1 MRTVATLLLLSL
13 TAHAAIVVK
22 TVKYKDGD
30 TVLEGAVAY
39 DDEAKGKRPGVLVVH
54 QWMGITEHE
63 RTMAQ
68 RLAELGYVAFVAD
81 IYGQGIRPKNAQEA
95 REQAGKYRG
104 GDGKL
109 FRQRLRAGLAALEAW
124 KGVDPTKLGAIGFC
138 FGGGGVLELA
148 RSGANVK
155 GVVSFHGGLKTNAPA
170 KEGEV
175 KAKILVCHGADDPL
189 VPDQDVVAFLKE
201 MRAAKVD
208 FQLNAYGGAVHS
220 FTQPSANRKGVAE
233 YHEKAAKRSWRD
245 MKAFFVECFQ

>member
-1 MRTVATLLLLSL
+1 MRTLATLLLLSL
-13 TAHAAIVVK
+13 TANAAIVLEKV
-22 TVKYKDGD
+22 TYKDGD

-39 DDEAKGKRPGVLVVH
+39 DDQAKGKRPGVLVVH
-54 QWMGITEHE
+54 QWMGVTDHE
-63 RTMAQ
+63 RTMAK
-68 RLAELGYVAFVAD
+68 RLAELGHVAFVAD

-95 REQAGKYRG
+95 RTEATKYRG

-109 FRQRLRAGLAALEAW
+109 FRQRLHAGLAALKAQ
-124 KGVDPTKLGAIGFC
+124 KNVDATKLGAIGFC

-148 RSGANVK
+148 RSGADVK
-155 GVVSFHGGLKTNAPA
+155 GVVSFHGGLKTKAPA
-170 KEGEV
+170 QEGKV
-175 KAKILVCHGADDPL
+175 MAKVLVCHGADDPL
-189 VPDQDVVAFLKE
+189 VPDEDVVAFLKE

-245 MKAFFVECFQ
+245 MKGFFAECFR